1 MLHSQEASHTAA
13 DQVMIDVASIRPPS
27 EPDAENAL
35 ASALLAAP
43 DKVAPILIQAAIK
56 SSDFTQQDVAAV
68 VSEVLSLWANR
79 QEVDP
84 IQIGIKLKGVVTM
97 HRMTDLISCM
107 AVPSAAQGYL
117 EMVREASDKRKL
129 IQGCLESAVIAS
141 TETVG
146 EAVTSLN
153 STMASVM
160 RQDASRV
167 SSIKDLLR
175 NTLTGLSAPQSD
187 ASVSTGFP
195 SLDRISPMRKGDMIV
210 IAAAAKGGKSTLA
223 LSILANVAAAGG
235 NCLLCSLEMPSADV
249 SEKLLART
257 SNVNLGRM
265 FHRNFRDSDVA
276 SIKTAV
282 ETMSK
287 WQLEIRDDCHD
298 LGQILTAARLAHARK
313 PLKMLVVD
321 YLQLVKGSRNNGDS
335 REREVAEVSRQLRLL
350 GLDLGCV
357 VVALSQLNDDG
368 RLRESRAIG
377 QDATAVWAVR
387 ESQEEGCRDI
397 YIPAQRNGESG
408 VACELVFRGEYS
420 SFNERG

>member
-1 MLHSQEASHTAA
+1 
-13 DQVMIDVASIRPPS
+13 
-27 EPDAENAL
+27 
-35 ASALLAAP
+35 
-43 DKVAPILIQAAIK
+43 
-56 SSDFTQQDVAAV
+56 
-68 VSEVLSLWANR
+68 
-79 QEVDP
+79 
-84 IQIGIKLKGVVTM
+84 
-97 HRMTDLISCM
+97 
-107 AVPSAAQGYL
+107 
-117 EMVREASDKRKL
+117 
-129 IQGCLESAVIAS
+129 
-141 TETVG
+141 
-146 EAVTSLN
+146 
-153 STMASVM
+153 
-160 RQDASRV
+160 
-167 SSIKDLLR
+167 
-175 NTLTGLSAPQSD
+175 
-187 ASVSTGFP
+187 
-195 SLDRISPMRKGDMIV
+195 
-210 IAAAAKGGKSTLA
+210 
-223 LSILANVAAAGG
+223 
-235 NCLLCSLEMPSADV
+235 MPSADV